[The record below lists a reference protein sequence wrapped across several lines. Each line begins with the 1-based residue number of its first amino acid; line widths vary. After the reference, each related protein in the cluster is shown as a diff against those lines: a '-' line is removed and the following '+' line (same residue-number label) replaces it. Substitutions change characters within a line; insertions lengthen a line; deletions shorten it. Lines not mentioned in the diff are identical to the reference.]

1 MQKWNGRRHRPV
13 MKCLMHGGT
22 FKTFNCHSN
31 YKFDAQK
38 ISHGSAVNFSV
49 SISVTQIRKTA
60 SAAKRVL
67 TCERLSSRQAYAQL
81 GWPSSTR
88 SWDAA
93 KEYYFGSS
101 FGHFTKENEKQFQHL
116 PFAIWQCRKYCFFLL
131 LSSIFSFFRF
141 TSFELV
147 KWMRQCAYIFRC
159 DTQLYHKL
167 TALILQLLQQSS
179 QWYASNVDV

>member
-93 KEYYFGSS
+93 KVYYFGSS

-116 PFAIWQCRKYCFFLL
+116 PFAICHLTVQKILFF
-131 LSSIFSFFRF
+131 SSSFFHFFFFPLYFFRTCEMNATMCVHISMWHTTVSQTHSSDTATATTEQPMIRF
-141 TSFELV
+141 
-147 KWMRQCAYIFRC
+147 
-159 DTQLYHKL
+159 
-167 TALILQLLQQSS
+167 
-179 QWYASNVDV
+179 